1 MCECSLTEQLVFPTR
16 VTLVVSAP
24 GFQAAFS
31 FSHFSSSLIHIWA
44 HKIYF
49 VTPVWLQ
56 TLFRPPSLRPPPPI
70 FSALS
75 PLSVL
80 AVVAKLLLS
89 PPPAPY
95 LANSHLSIT
104 PLCVSPPYLP
114 SLLVLPSSS
123 PPPPPLL
130 FPLTALNRGP
140 SVRVDGA
147 SGSRMGGGVTTE
159 SRVGEEQKAATKA
172 LGRGV
177 CMYV

>member
-1 MCECSLTEQLVFPTR
+1 MCECSLTEQLVFP
-16 VTLVVSAP
+16 LVLLLLSLLLVSRQLSP
-24 GFQAAFS
+24 F
-31 FSHFSSSLIHIWA
+31 HTFSSSLIHIWA

-56 TLFRPPSLRPPPPI
+56 TLFLPPSLRPPPPI